1 MNSGPTAERVYDT
14 VKRRILTGSYRPGE
28 RIEVAA
34 LAEALDSS
42 VTPVRDA
49 LHLLVGERLVDT
61 RTGDGF
67 HLRQIDVPGLV
78 DLYEWNRQVLLQAL
92 RSSRAGTDPPA
103 QDSGG
108 DDAGTMTGR
117 LFACIGMCSGNIE
130 HVRQLQSI
138 NDRLHA
144 VRNAESVILRDWREE
159 LAALRHELERE
170 DAPAVRRL
178 IGAYHR
184 RRGRIASEL
193 VRALSR
199 RKRGS

>member
-1 MNSGPTAERVYDT
+1 MNSGATSERIYET
-14 VKRRILTGSYRPGE
+14 VKRRILTGRYRPGE

-49 LHLLVGERLVDT
+49 LHLLVGERLVET

-78 DLYEWNRQVLLQAL
+78 DLYEWNRQVLLQSL
-92 RSSRAGTDPPA
+92 RSSRVGADPLP
-103 QDSGG
+103 QDSES

-117 LFACIGMCSGNIE
+117 VFARIGMRSGNIE
-130 HVRQLQSI
+130 HVREVQSI
-138 NDRLHA
+138 SDRLHA
-144 VRNAESVILRDWREE
+144 VRNAESAILRDWREE

-199 RKRGS
+199 RKRNS